1 MTDRRSGG
9 GAAVGGIG
17 SLGNAASGP
26 YSALGTGAGSG
37 IIGANILL
45 LGAGHA
51 HLLVLRHAQ
60 AFRRRGHRL
69 TVVAPGP
76 FWYSGL
82 ATGMLNGERAPAEDQ
97 VDVAALAAR
106 AGACFVR
113 GEAVGL
119 DPAAVRLADGRLLPF
134 DAVSL
139 ALGSRTAP
147 LPGAADWPDRVFP
160 VKPIAGLWAL
170 RQALERR
177 FATGRPVR
185 VVVAGAGITGCE
197 LAASIAGLAA
207 RRGGVAEVTLLSGQ
221 GRPLRQLPGAAAAR
235 LLDGLGRR
243 GIRHRP
249 GQVTAVEA
257 TRLDTTHGPLG
268 YDILAVATG
277 LRPEPL
283 VSRLGLP
290 VGADG
295 GLLVDGFLRSP
306 ADPRVHGAGDCIAFA
321 GGALPRAGVFAVRQ
335 APVLGHNLLA
345 AAEGT
350 TPRRFRPR
358 RRYLWIMNLGD
369 GTGLASYG
377 PLRWRGR
384 LALRCKD
391 WLDRR
396 FLAGLRG

>member
-1 MTDRRSGG
+1 MGP
-9 GAAVGGIG
+9 G
-17 SLGNAASGP
+17 SA
-26 YSALGTGAGSG
+26 
-37 IIGANILL
+37 IIGADIVL

-51 HLLVLRHAQ
+51 HLLVLRHAA
-60 AFRRRGHRL
+60 AFRRGGHRL

-82 ATGMLNGERAPAEDQ
+82 ATGVLNGERMPAEDQ

-106 AGACFVR
+106 AGAHFVP

-119 DPAAVRLADGRLLPF
+119 DRATRTVQLSDGHLLPY
-134 DAVSL
+134 DVLSL

-170 RQALERR
+170 REALERR
-177 FATGRPVR
+177 FAAGQPVR

-197 LAASIAGLAA
+197 LAASIAGLAS
-207 RRGGVAEVTLLSGQ
+207 RRGGAAEITLLSGQ
-221 GRPLRQLPGAAAAR
+221 GRPLRQLPDATAAR
-235 LLDGLGRR
+235 LLERLGQR

-249 GQVTAVEA
+249 GQVTAVGGMQ
-257 TRLDTTHGPLG
+257 LHTTHGLVG

-283 VSRLGLP
+283 VGRLGLP

-295 GLLVDGFLRSP
+295 GLLVDACLRSP
-306 ADPRVHGAGDCIAFA
+306 ADPRIHGAGDCITFA
-321 GGALPRAGVFAVRQ
+321 EGALPRAGVFAVRQ
-335 APVLGHNLLA
+335 APVLKHNLLA
-345 AAEGT
+345 AAEGGH
-350 TPRRFRPR
+350 PRRFRPR

-396 FLAGLRG
+396 FLTGLRG